1 MPHHLLGYFGAPYR
15 SRPANA
21 TKEPPV
27 RDTRRGQ
34 PIVNGPFNPGGDRN
48 RSNVTGFANQI
59 DDGPMILSALE
70 MINGEFG

>member
-1 MPHHLLGYFGAPYR
+1 
-15 SRPANA
+15 
-21 TKEPPV
+21 V

-48 RSNVTGFANQI
+48 RSNMTGFANQI